1 MEWYLWQCK
10 WFLFYCVVFCIFSEA
25 HASED
30 FSIAEQLIVQ
40 NDCEN
45 ALPILVSVWKSK
57 SDIDQKKL
65 LLIIKDCSE
74 KTQNYNLK
82 ARAELLLAR
91 LDPANEKF
99 HLDYVTSLFFLSK
112 FKNVLSYTE
121 SRPQLKNNFDYWM
134 LRARAHYELGQTE
147 KAIEDLQGEL
157 NRGQSTKHAEI
168 FYWLGQF
175 YLAEQDY
182 EQAIVFFMKSDSA
195 AEKPEWLKRSIKDLI
210 ITTNEKNKKW
220 RGFLRFRY
228 GTDSNILREQ
238 TAKSDMTQF
247 LDLSIDY
254 DYLKK
259 TKRSMTFGFDYNY
272 QGYDNNSDQQTA
284 SFAPRLGQ
292 SFFISDGWSFDYLLS
307 LGKVLTNNRADQN
320 YLVAFSQLNYKTNSD
335 FELQNAASYF
345 ANLNNN
351 PVQQFAVSSILN
363 IGLGSD
369 FLWIGPVFKQS
380 SSPEPLIDAF
390 TYGYPVVTDFSLTTR
405 YQQQGLLLG
414 YLWGLSDAYS
424 VQLQYSMN
432 QTRYVDIDLS
442 LYSPA
447 NVEGT
452 GQRTDIY
459 QSSKVSLKY
468 RYSSSLRFEMS
479 AGLTQNQSSGFQ
491 GFYLSEKPSNSYDQ
505 SQVLLGLS
513 YRWP

>member
-1 MEWYLWQCK
+1 M
-10 WFLFYCVVFCIFSEA
+10 FVVFFISTEVYS
-25 HASED
+25 SED
-30 FSIAEQLIVQ
+30 FAIAEELIAQ

-57 SDIDQKKL
+57 SYGDQKKL
-65 LLIIKDCSE
+65 LLIIEDCSE
-74 KTQNYNLK
+74 KAQNYNLK
-82 ARAELLLAR
+82 ARAQLLLTK
-91 LDPANEKF
+91 LDPANEKK
-99 HLDYVTSLFFLSK
+99 HLDYIASLFFLSK
-112 FKNVLSYTE
+112 FKSVLSYTE
-121 SRPQLKNNFDYWM
+121 SRPQLKKYFDYWM
-134 LRARAHYELGQTE
+134 LRARAHYELGETE
-147 KAIEDLQGEL
+147 KAIEDLQSEL
-157 NRGQSTKHAEI
+157 NRGQSTKRAEI

-175 YLAEQDY
+175 YFAEQDY
-182 EQAIVFFMKSDSA
+182 DQAITFYMNSDSEA
-195 AEKPEWLKRSIKDLI
+195 KKPDWLKRSIKDLI
-210 ITTNEKNKKW
+210 STANEKNRKW
-220 RGFLRFRY
+220 RGYFRFRY
-228 GTDSNILREQ
+228 GTDSNILRERIAQ
-238 TAKSDMTQF
+238 SDMTQF

-259 TKRSMTFGFDYNY
+259 TKRSLNFGFDYNY

-284 SFAPRLGQ
+284 SFSPRLGQ
-292 SFFISDGWSFDYLLS
+292 SFLISENWSFDYLLS

-320 YLVAFSQLNYKTNSD
+320 YLVAFSQLNYKMNSD
-335 FELQNAASYF
+335 FELQTALSYF

-351 PVQQFAVSSILN
+351 PIRQFAVSSILN

-369 FLWIGPVFKQS
+369 YLWIGPVFKQS
-380 SSPEPLIDAF
+380 SSPEPLIDTL

-405 YQQQGLLLG
+405 YHQQGLLLG

-442 LYSPA
+442 LYSAA
-447 NVEGT
+447 NIDGS

-459 QSSKVSLKY
+459 QSSKASLKY
-468 RYSSSLRFEMS
+468 RYSNSLRFEVS

-491 GFYLSEKPSNSYDQ
+491 GFYLSDKPSNSYDQ
-505 SQVLLGLS
+505 SQVLVGLT

>member
-1 MEWYLWQCK
+1 M
-10 WFLFYCVVFCIFSEA
+10 FLVTTEA
-25 HASED
+25 YSSED
-30 FSIAEQLIVQ
+30 FSIAEQLILQ

-57 SDIDQKKL
+57 SFPDQKKL
-65 LLIIKDCSE
+65 LYSIKDCSE
-74 KTQNYNLK
+74 KVQNYSLK
-82 ARAELLLAR
+82 AKSELLLSK
-91 LDPANEKF
+91 LDPANDKLQ
-99 HLDYVTSLFFLSK
+99 LDYMTSLFFLSK
-112 FKNVLSYTE
+112 FKKVLSYAET
-121 SRPQLKNNFDYWM
+121 RPQLKKHFDYWM

-147 KAIEDLQGEL
+147 KAIEDLQSEL
-157 NRGQSTKHAEI
+157 DRGQSTKKAEI

-175 YLAEQDY
+175 YFAEQDY
-182 EQAIVFFMKSDSA
+182 DQAIAFYKKSDSE
-195 AEKPEWLKRSIKDLI
+195 AEKPEWLRRSIKDLI
-210 ITTNEKNKKW
+210 TAANEKNRKW
-220 RGFLRFRY
+220 RGYFRFRY

-238 TAKSDMTQF
+238 TANSDMTQF

-259 TKRSMTFGFDYNY
+259 TKRSLNFGFDYNY

-292 SFFISDGWSFDYLLS
+292 SFLISESWSFDYLLS
-307 LGKVLTNNRADQN
+307 LGKVLTNQRADQN
-320 YLVAFSQLNYKTNSD
+320 YLVAFSQLSYKINSD
-335 FELQNAASYF
+335 FELQTAVSYF

-351 PVQQFAVSSILN
+351 PIQQFAVSSILN

-369 FLWIGPVFKQS
+369 FFWIGPVFKQS
-380 SSPEPLIDAF
+380 SSPEPLIDAV

-405 YQQQGLLLG
+405 YRQQGLLLG

-432 QTRYVDIDLS
+432 QTRYTDIDLS
-442 LYSPA
+442 MYNA
-447 NVEGT
+447 TNVEGS
-452 GQRTDIY
+452 GQRIDLY

-468 RYSSSLRFEMS
+468 RYSNSLRFEIS

-491 GFYLSEKPSNSYDQ
+491 GFYLTDRPSNSYDQ
-505 SQVLLGLS
+505 SQVLFGVT